1 MEEAWCLFL
10 EKVGHGLALPPKVK
24 DIARSVAKECVGLPH
39 AITVLAGSMRG
50 MDDTGGS
57 GNLSFPFLSLLHV
70 WLLRKNSGGKKI

>member
-24 DIARSVAKECVGLPH
+24 DIARSVAKECVGMPH

-50 MDDTGGS
+50 MDDTGGGDHHGPPKVNFWGDPMS
-57 GNLSFPFLSLLHV
+57 PSKWKEEH
-70 WLLRKNSGGKKI
+70 